1 MSIILPNQTVPFPQE
16 ADLSR
21 VRGGEGNIP
30 QFGQSMQ
37 VDLPQLIQMLSAQT
51 FEMFT
56 KAKVKVKI
64 KKMNE
69 DAIIPKYGSAKAGLC
84 DLYAIEDKIVPA
96 GTTEI
101 IGTGIACE
109 PPEGFMLKIRSRSGL
124 ASKGIITVGGEID
137 EDYRGEIKVILL
149 NTSGTDF
156 TIAKGD
162 RIAQMELRRYQQID
176 FNEVKNLSDTARGVN
191 GFGSSGK

>member
-1 MSIILPNQTVPFPQE
+1 MSIVLPNQSTPNFNSK
-16 ADLSR
+16 LM
-21 VRGGEGNIP
+21 GGEPPI
-30 QFGQSMQ
+30 GQSMQ
-37 VDLPQLIQMLSAQT
+37 LDLPQLVQMISAQT

-69 DAIIPKYGSAKAGLC
+69 EAIVPKYGSAKAGLC
-84 DLYAIEDKIVPA
+84 DLYAVEDKVVPA
-96 GTTEI
+96 GTTAV
-101 IGTGIACE
+101 IGSGIACE

-176 FNEVKNLSDTARGVN
+176 FNEVKNLNDTARGN
-191 GFGSSGK
+191 SGLGSTGK

>member
-1 MSIILPNQTVPFPQE
+1 MSIILPNQATPNFDPKQM
-16 ADLSR
+16 
-21 VRGGEGNIP
+21 GGEPPI
-30 QFGQSMQ
+30 GQTMQ
-37 VDLPQLIQMLSAQT
+37 VDLPQFVQMMTAQT

-69 DAIIPKYGSAKAGLC
+69 EAIIPKYGSAKAGLC

-96 GTTEI
+96 GATAV

-149 NTSGTDF
+149 NTSGADF

-176 FNEVKNLSDTARGVN
+176 FNEVKNLSDTVRGVN

>member
-1 MSIILPNQTVPFPQE
+1 MSLILPNQPTPNFDPK
-16 ADLSR
+16 LM
-21 VRGGEGNIP
+21 GGEPPI
-30 QFGQSMQ
+30 GQPMQ
-37 VDLPQLIQMLSAQT
+37 VDLPQLVQMLSAQT

-69 DAIIPKYGSAKAGLC
+69 EAIVPKYGSAKAGLC
-84 DLYAIEDKIVPA
+84 DLYAVEDKVVPA
-96 GTTEI
+96 GTTTV

-176 FNEVKNLSDTARGVN
+176 FNEVKNLSDTVRGIN

>member
-84 DLYAIEDKIVPA
+84 DLYAIEDKIVPT
-96 GTTEI
+96 GTTAV

-124 ASKGIITVGGEID
+124 ASKGSITVGGEID
-137 EDYRGEIKVILL
+137 EDYR
-149 NTSGTDF
+149 
-156 TIAKGD
+156 
-162 RIAQMELRRYQQID
+162 
-176 FNEVKNLSDTARGVN
+176 
-191 GFGSSGK
+191 

>member
-1 MSIILPNQTVPFPQE
+1 MSIILPNQATPNFDPK
-16 ADLSR
+16 R
-21 VRGGEGNIP
+21 MGGEPPI
-30 QFGQSMQ
+30 GQSMQ
-37 VDLPQLIQMLSAQT
+37 VDLPQFVQMMTAQT

-69 DAIIPKYGSAKAGLC
+69 EAIVPKYGSAKAGLC
-84 DLYAIEDKIVPA
+84 DLYAVEDKVVPA
-96 GTTEI
+96 GTTTV

-176 FNEVKNLSDTARGVN
+176 FNEVKNLSDTARGN
-191 GFGSSGK
+191 GGLGSTGK

>member
-1 MSIILPNQTVPFPQE
+1 MSIILPNQSTPNFDPK
-16 ADLSR
+16 LM
-21 VRGGEGNIP
+21 GGEPPI
-30 QFGQSMQ
+30 GQSMQ
-37 VDLPQLIQMLSAQT
+37 VNLPQLVQMISAQT

-69 DAIIPKYGSAKAGLC
+69 EAIIPKYGSTKAGLC
-84 DLYAIEDKIVPA
+84 DLCAIEDKVVPA
-96 GTTEI
+96 GTTTV

-176 FNEVKNLSDTARGVN
+176 FNEVKNLSDTVRGN
-191 GFGSSGK
+191 GGLGSTGK

>member
-1 MSIILPNQTVPFPQE
+1 MSIILPNQVPFPQE
-16 ADLSR
+16 PDLSHIQ
-21 VRGGEGNIP
+21 GGKGKIP
-30 QFGQSMQ
+30 QFGQTMQ
-37 VDLPQLIQMLSAQT
+37 VDLPQFVQMMTAQT

-69 DAIIPKYGSAKAGLC
+69 DAIIPKYGSVKAGLC
-84 DLYAIEDKIVPA
+84 DLYAVEDKIVPA
-96 GTTEI
+96 GTTAV

-176 FNEVKNLSDTARGVN
+176 FNEVKNLSDTERGN
-191 GFGSSGK
+191 GGLGSTGK